1 MFTQALLYKQRE
13 FVAVFG
19 ESHAAETAEKHGT
32 KLLGSIPMDTRL
44 SEACDRG
51 LIELF
56 EGDWL
61 DDAIRKLLQ

>member
-1 MFTQALLYKQRE
+1 M
-13 FVAVFG
+13 FG

-32 KLLGSIPMDTRL
+32 KLLGSIPMDAHL

-56 EGDWL
+56 EGSWL
-61 DDAIRKLLQ
+61 DRAAEEILRTLEKA